1 MCKSLKMI
9 KMIDNFQIV
18 SKEKEL
24 DKQLL
29 LLFVLSLLLFVVPF
43 LRFIS
48 LIILFFIVIYFLFRF
63 DFFKTKKDFFNFMIV
78 KIKLERELIN
88 SGFYVKLRSQKDG
101 QLFVKL
107 PEIEILR
114 KTDFVIIV
122 KISCSIENFERL
134 EKLDLSSIFR
144 GYRQMIVSNDI
155 ERDKII
161 FKLEKI
167 DFDRQLKIRKIDEIA
182 DINWRSDLIVIDR
195 LTSINAF
202 AHLLLTGQTGSG
214 KTYGLLYLLLSYKTK
229 KADLSVCDP
238 KLSDLADLSRKLGCR
253 SATSKEEI
261 IEEVRQTF
269 LEMERRKQ
277 RRQQEGWAI
286 SSVATENGLSLKI
299 LMIDEFASL
308 QLKLDKKELSELL
321 NYLYQI
327 ILEGRALGVFV
338 VLGLQQANATVLP
351 TALREQFSSIFV
363 LGNSGEQTKNVAF
376 QEKAQKIPEFP
387 LKTGEGWCLNSSEID
402 LRFVRFPYLLFLNEF
417 R

>member
-1 MCKSLKMI
+1 
-9 KMIDNFQIV
+9 MIDNFQII
-18 SKEKEL
+18 SKQKEL

-29 LLFVLSLLLFVVPF
+29 LLFILSFLLFLVPV

-48 LIILFFIVIYFLFRF
+48 LIILLFIVFYFLFRF
-63 DFFKTKKDFFNFMIV
+63 DFLKTKKDFFSFMIA

-88 SGFYVKLRSQKDG
+88 SGFYVKLKSQKDRQILV
-101 QLFVKL
+101 QLPKVQIF
-107 PEIEILR
+107 R
-114 KTDFVIIV
+114 KSDFSIIV
-122 KISCSIENFERL
+122 RINSSIDNFEKM
-134 EKLDLSSIFR
+134 EKLDLSPVFE
-144 GYRQMIVSNDI
+144 GYRQMGVSNTK
-155 ERDKII
+155 ERNQLI

-167 DFDRQLKIRKIDEIA
+167 DFDRQIKIRKIDEIA

-195 LTSINAF
+195 LTSVSAF
-202 AHLLLTGQTGSG
+202 SHKLLTGQTGAG
-214 KTYGLLYLLLSYKTK
+214 KTYALLYLLLFYKMK
-229 KADLSVCDP
+229 NADVSVCDP
-238 KLSDLADLSRKLGCR
+238 KMSDLADLSKKLGCR

-261 IEEVRQTF
+261 IEEVHQTF

-277 RRQQEGWAI
+277 QRQQENWRISTTAI
-286 SSVATENGLSLKI
+286 QNGLNLKI
-299 LMIDEFASL
+299 LIIDEFASL

-376 QEKAQKIPEFP
+376 QEKANKIPDFP
-387 LKTGEGWCLNSSEID
+387 LAIGEGWCLNSSEID
-402 LRFVRFPYLLFLNEF
+402 LRFIRFPHLLFLNELK
-417 R
+417 

>member
-1 MCKSLKMI
+1 
-9 KMIDNFQIV
+9 MIDNFQII

-29 LLFVLSLLLFVVPF
+29 LLFILSFLLFLVPV

-48 LIILFFIVIYFLFRF
+48 LIILLFIVFYFLFRF
-63 DFFKTKKDFFNFMIV
+63 DFLKTKKDFFSFMIA

-88 SGFYVKLRSQKDG
+88 SGFYVKLKSYKEKQI
-101 QLFVKL
+101 FVRL
-107 PEIEILR
+107 PKIELLR
-114 KTDFVIIV
+114 QSDFVILV
-122 KISCSIENFERL
+122 KINSSIDNFDRL
-134 EKLDLSSIFR
+134 EKLDFSPVFE
-144 GYRQMIVSNDI
+144 GYRQMGVSNVR
-155 ERDKII
+155 ERNQLV
-161 FKLEKI
+161 FQLEKI
-167 DFDRQLKIRKIDEIA
+167 DFDRQLKVRTIDEID

-195 LTSINAF
+195 LTSVSAF
-202 AHLLLTGQTGSG
+202 SHLLLTGQTGSG

-238 KLSDLADLSRKLGCR
+238 KLSDLADFSRKLGCR

-286 SSVATENGLSLKI
+286 SSVATQNGLNLKI

-308 QLKLDKKELSELL
+308 QLKMDKKELTELL

-338 VLGLQQANATVLP
+338 ILGMQQANATVLP

-402 LRFVRFPYLLFLNEF
+402 LRFVRFPHLLFLNELK
-417 R
+417 

>member
-1 MCKSLKMI
+1 
-9 KMIDNFQIV
+9 MIDNFQII

-29 LLFVLSLLLFVVPF
+29 LLFILSFLLFLVPV

-48 LIILFFIVIYFLFRF
+48 LIILLFIVFYFLFRF
-63 DFFKTKKDFFNFMIV
+63 DFLKTKKDFFSFMIA

-88 SGFYVKLRSQKDG
+88 SGFYVKLKSQKDRQILV
-101 QLFVKL
+101 QLPKVQIF
-107 PEIEILR
+107 R
-114 KTDFVIIV
+114 KSDFSIIV
-122 KISCSIENFERL
+122 SISSSIDNFEKL
-134 EKLDLSSIFR
+134 EKLDLSPVFQ
-144 GYRQMIVSNDI
+144 GFRQMGVSNVK
-155 ERDKII
+155 ERNQLI
-161 FKLEKI
+161 FQLEKI
-167 DFDRQLKIRKIDEIA
+167 DFDRQLKVRKIDEID

-195 LTSINAF
+195 LTSVSAF
-202 AHLLLTGQTGSG
+202 SHLLLTGQTGSG

-253 SATSKEEI
+253 SATSKVEIMEEI
-261 IEEVRQTF
+261 KQTF

-277 RRQQEGWAI
+277 QRQKENWKI
-286 SSVATENGLSLKI
+286 STTATQNGLNLKI
-299 LMIDEFASL
+299 LIIDEFASL
-308 QLKLDKKELSELL
+308 QLKMDKKELSELL

-376 QEKAQKIPEFP
+376 QEKAQKIPDFP

-402 LRFVRFPYLLFLNEF
+402 LRFVRFPYLLFLNELK
-417 R
+417 

>member
-1 MCKSLKMI
+1 
-9 KMIDNFQIV
+9 MIDNFQIV

-63 DFFKTKKDFFNFMIV
+63 DFFKTKKDFFRFMIY
-78 KIKLERELIN
+78 KIRLERELID
-88 SGFYVKLRSQKDG
+88 SRFYVKLRSQKDG
-101 QLFVKL
+101 RIFVKL
-107 PEIEILR
+107 PKVEILQ

-134 EKLDLSSIFR
+134 GKLDLSPIFN
-144 GYRQMIVSNDI
+144 GYRQMITSNDI

-161 FKLEKI
+161 FELEKI
-167 DFDRQLKIRKIDEIA
+167 DFDRQLKIKTIDEMKE
-182 DINWRSDLIVIDR
+182 INWRSDLIVIDR
-195 LTSINAF
+195 LTSISSF

-214 KTYGLLYLLLSYKTK
+214 KTYGLLYLLLFYKMK
-229 KADLSVCDP
+229 NADVSVCDP
-238 KLSDLADLSRKLGCR
+238 KLSDLADLGKKLDCK
-253 SATSKEEI
+253 SATSKDDI
-261 IEEVRQTF
+261 IEEVKQTF
-269 LEMERRKQ
+269 IEMERRKQ
-277 RRQQEGWAI
+277 QRQQESWEI
-286 SSVATENGLSLKI
+286 STTATQNGLNLKI

-308 QLKLDKKELSELL
+308 QLKLDKKELAELL

-363 LGNSGEQTKNVAF
+363 LGNSGEQTQNVAF
-376 QEKAQKIPEFP
+376 QEKAKKIPNFP
-387 LKTGEGWCLNSSEID
+387 LSVGEGWCLNSSEID
-402 LRFVRFPYLLFLNEF
+402 LRFIRFPYLLFLNEF

>member
-1 MCKSLKMI
+1 
-9 KMIDNFQIV
+9 MIDNFQII

-29 LLFVLSLLLFVVPF
+29 LLFILSFLLFLVPV

-48 LIILFFIVIYFLFRF
+48 LIILLFIVIYFLFRF
-63 DFFKTKKDFFNFMIV
+63 DFMKTKKDFFRFMIY
-78 KIKLERELIN
+78 KIKLERELIDAR
-88 SGFYVKLRSQKDG
+88 FYVKLRSKKDG
-101 QLFVKL
+101 QIFVKL
-107 PEIEILR
+107 PKIEILR
-114 KTDFVIIV
+114 KSDFVIIV
-122 KISCSIENFERL
+122 KINSSIDNFEKL
-134 EKLDLSSIFR
+134 EKLDLSPVFKGFRQMGISNTKNRDQLIFR
-144 GYRQMIVSNDI
+144 
-155 ERDKII
+155 
-161 FKLEKI
+161 LEKI
-167 DFDRQLKIRKIDEIA
+167 DFDRQLKIKTINEIKE
-182 DINWRSDLIVIDR
+182 INWGSDLIVIDR

-202 AHLLLTGQTGSG
+202 AHLLLTGQTGAG
-214 KTYGLLYLLLSYKTK
+214 KTYALLYLLLCYRLRN
-229 KADLSVCDP
+229 ADVSVCDP
-238 KLSDLADLSRKLGCR
+238 KLSDLADLGKKLNCK

-261 IEEVRQTF
+261 MEEIKQTF

-277 RRQQEGWAI
+277 QRQEENWAI
-286 SSVATENGLSLKI
+286 SSVAMQNGLNLKI
-299 LMIDEFASL
+299 LIIDEFASL
-308 QLKLDKKELSELL
+308 QLKMDKKELSELL

>member
-1 MCKSLKMI
+1 M
-9 KMIDNFQIV
+9 MIDNFQII

-29 LLFVLSLLLFVVPF
+29 LLFVLSFLLLIIPL
-43 LRFIS
+43 LRFMS
-48 LIILFFIVIYFLFRF
+48 IVILILTCLYYLFRF
-63 DFFKTKKDFFNFMIV
+63 DFFKTKKDFFSFMISR
-78 KIKLERELIN
+78 IKLERELIN
-88 SGFYVKLRSQKDG
+88 AGFYVKLKSNKENQII
-101 QLFVKL
+101 VKL
-107 PEIEILR
+107 PKIEIFR
-114 KTDFVIIV
+114 KSDFSIIV
-122 KISCSIENFERL
+122 SIGSSIDNFEKM
-134 EKLDLSSIFR
+134 EKLDLSPIFE
-144 GYRQMIVSNDI
+144 GYRQMGVSSVK
-155 ERDKII
+155 ERNQLV
-161 FKLEKI
+161 FQLEKI
-167 DFDRQLKIRKIDEIA
+167 DFDRQLKVRTIDEID

-195 LTSINAF
+195 LTSVSAF
-202 AHLLLTGQTGSG
+202 SHLLLTGQTGSG

-238 KLSDLADLSRKLGCR
+238 KLSDLADFSRKLGCR

-261 IEEVRQTF
+261 LEEVRQTF

-277 RRQQEGWAI
+277 QRQQEGWAI

-338 VLGLQQANATVLP
+338 VLGMQQANATVLP

-376 QEKAQKIPEFP
+376 QEKAQKIPDFP
-387 LKTGEGWCLNSSEID
+387 LKIGEGWCLNSSEID
-402 LRFVRFPYLLFLNEF
+402 LRFIRFPYLVFLNEL

>member
-1 MCKSLKMI
+1 MI
-9 KMIDNFQIV
+9 NDFQII

-29 LLFVLSLLLFVVPF
+29 MLFILSLLLFIIPFFRSIAFVVF
-43 LRFIS
+43 VS
-48 LIILFFIVIYFLFRF
+48 IIVYFLYRF
-63 DFFKTKKDFFNFMIV
+63 DFMKTKKDFFRFMIY
-78 KIKLERELIN
+78 KIKLERELIDAR
-88 SGFYVKLRSQKDG
+88 FYVKLRSQKDG
-101 QLFVKL
+101 RIFVKL
-107 PEIEILR
+107 PKVEILQ

-134 EKLDLSSIFR
+134 GKLDLSPIFN
-144 GYRQMIVSNDI
+144 GYRQMITSNDI

-161 FKLEKI
+161 FELEKI
-167 DFDRQLKIRKIDEIA
+167 DFDRQLKIKSIDEIEK
-182 DINWRSDLIVIDR
+182 INWRSDLIVIDR
-195 LTSINAF
+195 LTSVSAF

-214 KTYGLLYLLLSYKTK
+214 KTYGLLYLLLCYRLRN
-229 KADLSVCDP
+229 ADVSVCDP
-238 KLSDLADLSRKLGCR
+238 KLSDLADLSKKLGCR
-253 SATSKEEI
+253 SVTSKDEI
-261 IEEVRQTF
+261 LEEVRQTF

-277 RRQQEGWAI
+277 QRQQEGWAI
-286 SSVATENGLSLKI
+286 SSVATDNGLSLKI
-299 LMIDEFASL
+299 LIIDEFASL
-308 QLKLDKKELSELL
+308 QIKLDKKELAELL

-376 QEKAQKIPEFP
+376 QEKSQKIPEFP

-402 LRFVRFPYLLFLNEF
+402 LRFIRFPYLLFLNEF

>member
-1 MCKSLKMI
+1 MI
-9 KMIDNFQIV
+9 NDFQII

-24 DKQLL
+24 DKQLFL
-29 LLFVLSLLLFVVPF
+29 LLVLSLFLLLIPF
-43 LRFIS
+43 FRFIS
-48 LIILFFIVIYFLFRF
+48 IVILILTCLYYLFRF
-63 DFFKTKKDFFNFMIV
+63 DFFKTKKDFFRFMIY
-78 KIKLERELIN
+78 KIRLERELID
-88 SGFYVKLRSQKDG
+88 SRFYVKLRSQKDG
-101 QLFVKL
+101 RIFVKL
-107 PEIEILR
+107 PKVEILQ

-134 EKLDLSSIFR
+134 GKLDLSPIFN
-144 GYRQMIVSNDI
+144 GYRQMITSNDI

-161 FKLEKI
+161 FELEKI
-167 DFDRQLKIRKIDEIA
+167 DFDRQLKIKSIDEIEK
-182 DINWRSDLIVIDR
+182 INWRSDLIVIDR
-195 LTSINAF
+195 LTSVSAF

-214 KTYGLLYLLLSYKTK
+214 KTYGLLYLLLFYKMK
-229 KADLSVCDP
+229 NSDVSVCDL
-238 KLSDLADLSRKLGCR
+238 KLSDLADLSKKIGCR

-277 RRQQEGWAI
+277 QRQQEGWAI

-363 LGNSGEQTKNVAF
+363 LGNSGDQTKNVAF
-376 QEKAQKIPEFP
+376 QERAQKIPDFP
-387 LKTGEGWCLNSSEID
+387 LAIGEGWCLNSDEID
-402 LRFVRFPYLLFLNEF
+402 LRFIRFPYLLFLNEF

>member
-1 MCKSLKMI
+1 M
-9 KMIDNFQIV
+9 MIDNFKII

-29 LLFVLSLLLFVVPF
+29 VLFVLSFLLLIIPF

-48 LIILFFIVIYFLFRF
+48 IVILILICLYYLVRF
-63 DFFKTKKDFFNFMIV
+63 DFLKTKKDFFNFMIA

-88 SGFYVKLRSQKDG
+88 AGFYVKLQSQKDG
-101 QLFVKL
+101 KIFVKL
-107 PEIEILR
+107 PKVQIFR
-114 KTDFVIIV
+114 KSDFSIIV
-122 KISCSIENFERL
+122 RINSSIDNFEKM
-134 EKLDLSSIFR
+134 EKLDLSPVFE
-144 GYRQMIVSNDI
+144 GYRQMGVSNTK
-155 ERDKII
+155 ERNRLI
-161 FKLEKI
+161 FKLERI
-167 DFDRQLKIRKIDEIA
+167 DFDRQLKIKTIDEMKE
-182 DINWRSDLIVIDR
+182 INWRSDLIVIDR
-195 LTSINAF
+195 LTSISSF

-214 KTYGLLYLLLSYKTK
+214 KTYGLLYLLLFYKMK
-229 KADLSVCDP
+229 NADVSVCDP
-238 KLSDLADLSRKLGCR
+238 KLSDLVDLGKKLDCKT
-253 SATSKEEI
+253 ATSKDDI
-261 IEEVRQTF
+261 IEEVKQTF
-269 LEMERRKQ
+269 VEMERRKQ
-277 RRQQEGWAI
+277 KRQQENWKI
-286 SSVATENGLSLKI
+286 STTATQNGLNLKI

-308 QLKLDKKELSELL
+308 QLKMDKKELAELL

-376 QEKAQKIPEFP
+376 QEKAQKIPDFP
-387 LKTGEGWCLNSSEID
+387 LMVGEGWCLNSSEVD

>member
-1 MCKSLKMI
+1 M
-9 KMIDNFQIV
+9 MIDNFQII
-18 SKEKEL
+18 SKEKEQ

-29 LLFVLSLLLFVVPF
+29 LLFVLSFLLLFIPLF
-43 LRFIS
+43 RFIS
-48 LIILFFIVIYFLFRF
+48 IIILISICLYYLVRF
-63 DFFKTKKDFFNFMIV
+63 DFFKTKKDFFRFMIA

-88 SGFYVKLRSQKDG
+88 SGFYVKLQSQKDG
-101 QLFVKL
+101 RIFVKL
-107 PEIEILR
+107 PKIQIFR
-114 KTDFVIIV
+114 KSDF
-122 KISCSIENFERL
+122 SIMVRINSSIDNFEKM
-134 EKLDLSSIFR
+134 EKLDLSPVFE
-144 GYRQMIVSNDI
+144 GYRQMGVSNTK
-155 ERDKII
+155 ERNQLI

-167 DFDRQLKIRKIDEIA
+167 DFDRQIKIKKIDEIA

-195 LTSINAF
+195 LTSVSAF
-202 AHLLLTGQTGSG
+202 SHLLLSGQTGSG

-277 RRQQEGWAI
+277 QRQQESWEI
-286 SSVATENGLSLKI
+286 STTATQNGLNLKI

-308 QLKLDKKELSELL
+308 QLKMDKKELAELL

-338 VLGLQQANATVLP
+338 ILGLQQANATVLP

-376 QEKAQKIPEFP
+376 QERAQKIPSFP
-387 LKTGEGWCLNSSEID
+387 LSVGEGWCLNSSEID

>member
-1 MCKSLKMI
+1 MI

-63 DFFKTKKDFFNFMIV
+63 DFFKTKKDFFNFMIS
-78 KIKLERELIN
+78 KIKLEREMIN
-88 SGFYVKLRSQKDG
+88 AGFYVRLQSQKDG
-101 QLFVKL
+101 KIFVKL
-107 PEIEILR
+107 PKVQIFR
-114 KTDFVIIV
+114 KSDFSIIV
-122 KISCSIENFERL
+122 RINSSIDNFEKM
-134 EKLDLSSIFR
+134 EKLDLSPVFE
-144 GYRQMIVSNDI
+144 GYRQMGVSNVR
-155 ERDKII
+155 ERNQLV
-161 FKLEKI
+161 FQLEKI
-167 DFDRQLKIRKIDEIA
+167 DFDRQLKIKTIDEIA

-195 LTSINAF
+195 LTSINANS
-202 AHLLLTGQTGSG
+202 HLLLTGQTGSG
-214 KTYGLLYLLLSYKTK
+214 KTYGLLYVLLSYKTK

-238 KLSDLADLSRKLGCR
+238 KLSDLADFSRKLGCR
-253 SATSKEEI
+253 SATSKKEI

-277 RRQQEGWAI
+277 QRQQENWKI
-286 SSVATENGLSLKI
+286 STTATQNGLNLKI
-299 LMIDEFASL
+299 LIIDEFASL
-308 QLKLDKKELSELL
+308 QIKMDKKELAELL

-338 VLGLQQANATVLP
+338 ILGLQQANATVLP

-376 QEKAQKIPEFP
+376 QEKSQKIPEFP
-387 LKTGEGWCLNSSEID
+387 LKTGEGWCLNSSEVD
-402 LRFVRFPYLLFLNEF
+402 LRFVRFPHLLFLNELK
-417 R
+417 

>member
-1 MCKSLKMI
+1 MSKSLKMI